1 MLILPASG
9 GIFILLHA
17 LPCRPARM
25 SHPPDRLST
34 LSPAKRAL
42 LESMRANATRPDAGI
57 PRAPDGPA
65 PLTFEQRRLWYL
77 HGLAPEAPLYT
88 IPIGYRLS
96 GSLDA
101 SALEAALR
109 AFVARHDALRMMV

>member
-1 MLILPASG
+1 
-9 GIFILLHA
+9 
-17 LPCRPARM
+17 M
-25 SHPPDRLST
+25 SHPPDRLAT

-42 LESMRANATRPDAGI
+42 LESLRARAAQTDGGI

-65 PLTFEQRRLWYL
+65 PPPFEQRRIWYL
-77 HGLAPEAPLYT
+77 HRLAPEAPLYT

-96 GSLDA
+96 GALDA

-109 AFVARHDALRMMV
+109 AFVARHDALRVMVSERD